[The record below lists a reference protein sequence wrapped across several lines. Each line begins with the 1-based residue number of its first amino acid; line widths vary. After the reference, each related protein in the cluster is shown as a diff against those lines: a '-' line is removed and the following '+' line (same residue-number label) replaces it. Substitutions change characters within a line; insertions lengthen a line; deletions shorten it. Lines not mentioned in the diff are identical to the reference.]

1 MAAKKET
8 TFVGEGDIE
17 KIPLTAEE
25 KAMVEAAETEEL
37 EAEVQKPE
45 KRSYAHDKVLPG
57 SAGAMAGQFNAYDAN
72 GDIVRMGAFTRPL
85 IPVAAWGKAKSCRF
99 VTAVRMGKKGD
110 QTFVTD
116 EHYDLV
122 LMTNRMMRIADKSR
136 SFCVYVP
143 LENIGYFE
151 VDPNTPYERGFQ
163 AIVRESAKR
172 EAEASGAS
180 AENGGVQL
188 S

>member
-1 MAAKKET
+1 MAKKET

-17 KIPLTAEE
+17 KIPLTEEEQKMVDAAEE
-25 KAMVEAAETEEL
+25 EE
-37 EAEVQKPE
+37 KPE

-57 SAGAMAGQFNAYDAN
+57 SAGAMMGQFNAYDGN
-72 GDIVRMGAFTRPL
+72 GDVVKMGAFTRPL

-110 QTFVTD
+110 QTFIVD
-116 EHYDLV
+116 EYYDMV
-122 LMTNRMMRIADKSR
+122 LMTNRMMRISDKSKT
-136 SFCVYVP
+136 FCVYVP

-180 AENGGVQL
+180 AEDGGVQL